1 MSIMISLSQAQ
12 AMLPGSTLINALT
25 ETAKEIVIS
34 RVGTDSRQIERNE
47 LFVALVGE
55 RFDAHDFLSDVAKAG
70 ASAALISNQDKC
82 PVDLPAICVSNTRIG
97 LGNLA
102 KAWRA
107 SHPIPLVLVTGSNGK
122 TTVKEMIASI
132 FKGAV
137 GEQHTL
143 VTKGNLNND
152 IGLPL
157 TLMKLGSTDRLA
169 VVELGMNH
177 PGETAQLAAI
187 AQANIALINNAQRE
201 HQEFMATVAAVAEE
215 HSDAIRALPGD
226 GTAVFPADSEF
237 SNVWREAAA
246 DRKVIDFVL
255 TSAQAKTTAS
265 VTGSLLS
272 NGLVQIHTELG
283 TIEVQLN
290 TLGSHNVR
298 NALAA
303 SAVGIA
309 AGISLEK
316 IKEGLEAFSPVN
328 GRMQAKVID
337 LNHTLI
343 DDSYNANPDSVRAA
357 IDALKQSGNLS
368 WLILGDMGEVGNQG
382 PEFHREVGAYAA
394 EQGISKL
401 FVLGEQCQFALQ
413 GFNQVTG
420 ASATAASTT
429 SSSAIHFSDIDSL
442 IAQLRDALQ
451 AQSSGSN
458 QHLNILVKGSRFMRM
473 ERVVQALLEE
483 AKTCS

>member
-1 MSIMISLSQAQ
+1 MSAMTTLAQ
-12 AMLPGSTLINALT
+12 VHAMLPGSSLINISA
-25 ETAKEIVIS
+25 EGAKTFAVS
-34 RVGTDSRQIERNE
+34 RVGTDSRQIEVGE
-47 LFVALVGE
+47 LFIALAGD

-70 ASAALISNQDKC
+70 AGAALISNQEKC
-82 PVDLPAICVSNTRIG
+82 PANLPAVCIPNTRIA
-97 LGNLA
+97 LAELA
-102 KAWRA
+102 KAWRLQ
-107 SHPIPLVLVTGSNGK
+107 HPIPLALVTGSNGK

-132 FKGAV
+132 FKAAA
-137 GEQHTL
+137 GEANTL

-157 TLMKLGSTDRLA
+157 TLLKLRPSDRLA

-177 PGETAQLAAI
+177 PGETAQLAAT

-215 HSDAIRALPGD
+215 HSDAIRALPKD
-226 GTAVFPADSEF
+226 GVAVYPADSEF
-237 SNVWREAAA
+237 AGVWREAA
-246 DRKVIDFVL
+246 DGRKVIDFVL
-255 TSAQAKTTAS
+255 ASNQAEVNAS
-265 VTGSLLS
+265 VTGRLLN
-272 NGLVQIHTELG
+272 NGHVQVQAEQGSIEIH
-283 TIEVQLN
+283 LN

-303 SAVGIA
+303 SAVALA
-309 AGISLEK
+309 AGVSLEN
-316 IKEGLEAFSPVN
+316 IKQGLEAFSPVN
-328 GRMQAKVID
+328 GRMQAKKLD
-337 LNHTLI
+337 PNHTLI

-368 WLILGDMGEVGNQG
+368 WLVLGDMGEVGNQG

-394 EQGISKL
+394 EQGITKL
-401 FVLGEQCQFALQ
+401 FALGQQSELAVQ
-413 GFNQVTG
+413 GFNDANKNSAA
-420 ASATAASTT
+420 ASAK
-429 SSSAIHFSDIDSL
+429 HFSDMDSL
-442 IAQLRDALQ
+442 ISQVRDAFY

>member
-1 MSIMISLSQAQ
+1 MTMMTLAQ
-12 AMLPGSTLINALT
+12 VLAMLPGSRLLNVSHEAAKTLML
-25 ETAKEIVIS
+25 S
-34 RVGTDSRQIERNE
+34 RVGTDSRQIDAGE

-55 RFDAHDFLSDVAKAG
+55 RFDAHDFLLDVVNSGAG
-70 ASAALISNQDKC
+70 AALVSNAEKC
-82 PVDLPAICVSNTRIG
+82 PANLPAVCIADTRIG
-97 LGNLA
+97 LGALA

-107 SHPIPLVLVTGSNGK
+107 NHEIPLALVTGSNGK

-132 FKGAV
+132 FKAAV
-137 GEQHTL
+137 GEAHTL

-157 TLMKLGSTDRLA
+157 TLLKLRSTDQLA

-201 HQEFMATVAAVAEE
+201 HQEFMATVAAVAQE
-215 HSDAIRALPGD
+215 HAEVIRALPKNGV
-226 GTAVFPADSEF
+226 AVFPADSEF
-237 SNVWREAAA
+237 TTVWRDAASA
-246 DRKVIDFVL
+246 RKVIDFAL
-255 TSAQAKTTAS
+255 LSTPSNTNAS
-265 VTGSLLS
+265 VKGRLLNNGRVEIITDNGS
-272 NGLVQIHTELG
+272 VQI
-283 TIEVQLN
+283 QLN

-303 SAVGIA
+303 SAVALA
-309 AGISLEK
+309 AGISLER
-316 IKEGLEAFSPVN
+316 IKQGLESFAPVN
-328 GRMQAKVID
+328 GRMQAKKID
-337 LNHTLI
+337 PNHTLI

-357 IDALKQSGNLS
+357 IDALKQSGNIS

-394 EQGISKL
+394 EQGVAKL
-401 FVLGEQCQFALQ
+401 FALGEQCQFAIK
-413 GFNQVTG
+413 GFEDFTKNTP
-420 ASATAASTT
+420 ASKAM
-429 SSSAIHFSDIDSL
+429 HFSDMDSL
-442 IAQLRDALQ
+442 ISQLRDALH
-451 AQSSGSN
+451 AQSTGSN